1 MPTEGPREEKL
12 VICGYLLGVD
22 DRFPSFSVAVA
33 PDFLAYFLTAGP
45 KGTFRWTVGTA
56 WVSPSVEFS
65 VRFTSTMPLP
75 PTRLTSADFST
86 RSTTPRSQTTIL
98 PAALA

>member
-33 PDFLAYFLTAGP
+33 PDFLAY
-45 KGTFRWTVGTA
+45 
-56 WVSPSVEFS
+56 S
-65 VRFTSTMPLP
+65 
-75 PTRLTSADFST
+75 
-86 RSTTPRSQTTIL
+86 
-98 PAALA
+98 